1 MSTILMLNDI
11 RDEPNW
17 GSQACTDALERIL
30 LDRLPNARVETLS
43 HSWLFREF
51 RVTRRLAGGRTYLVS
66 HPRARL
72 VRRFNALLER
82 LSSPVAYVP
91 RVSDEYDYRAEQW
104 MSGRGGPNADEYIA
118 RLDACDAVVFNAE
131 GSTYRN
137 NRAANLCLFMLWLAK
152 TKFHIPSFFL
162 NGIVHLTLVDAILPG
177 MVRKTFPVLDGI
189 AVREPLSLRNVEEH
203 VPGVKAQMVPDSV
216 FYFPR
221 PVKPSARVDQF
232 KAALGGRDYFCL
244 SSSMLPLDYAG
255 HPDSS
260 AVVALIRALKGIVPQ
275 CVCTA
280 KDIGDR
286 WLQEVAARTGS
297 LYFGPENDYWDL
309 SSLLADAKFLVS
321 GRYHNLILAAMVGCP
336 SIPLTSTSPKIQ
348 GLCELL
354 EGEMGEAFDATSL
367 TGQLTGMV
375 DRARTYMRAGEGKR
389 RALRE
394 KAAALRPRTFE
405 LGDMVARVLEGTGGS
420 SVSRPRVASP

>member
-1 MSTILMLNDI
+1 MPTILMLNDI
-11 RDEPNW
+11 RDQPNW

-30 LDRLPNARVETLS
+30 LDRVPNARVETLS
-43 HSWLFREF
+43 HSWLFRQF
-51 RVTRRLAGGRTYLVS
+51 RVTRRFVGSRTYLAR

-72 VRRFNALLER
+72 VRRFNSLLER

-91 RVSDEYDYRAEQW
+91 RVSDEYEYRADQW
-104 MSGRGGPNADEYIA
+104 LAGRGGPNADEYIA
-118 RLDACDAVVFNAE
+118 RLKACDAVVFNAE

-137 NRAANLCLFMLWLAK
+137 NHAANLCLFMLWLAK
-152 TKFHIPSFFL
+152 TRFHIPSFFL
-162 NGIVHLTLVDAILPG
+162 NGIVHLTLVDAVLPG
-177 MVRKTFPVLDGI
+177 MVRRTFPVLDGI
-189 AVREPLSLRNVEEH
+189 AVREPLSLRNVEEY

-221 PVKPSARVDQF
+221 PAKPSASLDRF
-232 KAALGGRDYFCL
+232 KTALGGQEYFCL
-244 SSSMLPLDYAG
+244 SSSMLPLDYAS

-260 AVVALIRALKGIVPQ
+260 AVVALIRALKGVVPQ

-309 SSLLADAKFLVS
+309 STLLADAKFLVS
-321 GRYHNLILAAMVGCP
+321 GRYHNLILAALAGCP

-354 EGEMGEAFDATSL
+354 EGEFGEAFDATSL

-375 DRARTYMRAGEGKR
+375 ERARAYVRAGESKR
-389 RALRE
+389 RQVRE
-394 KAAALRPRTFE
+394 RAEALRPSTFE
-405 LGDMVARVLEGTGGS
+405 LGDMVARVLEGTRGS
-420 SVSRPRVASP
+420 TVSRAGFAS